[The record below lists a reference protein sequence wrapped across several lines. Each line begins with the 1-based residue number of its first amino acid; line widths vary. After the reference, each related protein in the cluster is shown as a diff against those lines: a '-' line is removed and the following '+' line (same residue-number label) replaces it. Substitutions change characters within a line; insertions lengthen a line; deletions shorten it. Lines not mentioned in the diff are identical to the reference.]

1 MNKIAETAIDRLQ
14 RCILRQNTVLPS
26 GEALFKCF
34 DLVMLPLLINYG
46 SKEREKCYVIGVFI
60 STLLVSSEMLVK
72 QPGFSSFWLRV
83 IDVLCKF
90 VAQGGSVG
98 ETTTER
104 MKNLLLV
111 MIVEKR
117 FDMMTEISNQN
128 ILEATMTMLDSYCPD
143 IRKELDLALNPPSPV
158 KVEVKANEEI
168 KEEVKEEVKEEAN
181 EEVKEEVNET
191 ANEEVTETA
200 NEEVTETANEEV
212 NETANEEVNET
223 ANEEVNEI
231 KQEEPN
237 EQLIHVLPEQ
247 TLPVDECDDSLMNE
261 EDSIIPAAPS
271 SSILQSNTTETS
283 SEQSEQPEQNNDS
296 VEFVSENPLES
307 TEDVEK
313 TC

>member
-168 KEEVKEEVKEEAN
+168 KEEIKEEVKEEAK
-181 EEVKEEVNET
+181 EEVK
-191 ANEEVTETA
+191 
-200 NEEVTETANEEV
+200 EEV

-223 ANEEVNEI
+223 ANEEVSEI

-296 VEFVSENPLES
+296 VVFVSENPLES

>member
-168 KEEVKEEVKEEAN
+168 KEEIKEEVKEEAN

-191 ANEEVTETA
+191 T
-200 NEEVTETANEEV
+200 NEEV

-223 ANEEVNEI
+223 ANEEVSEI

-296 VEFVSENPLES
+296 VVFVSENPLES